1 MEDDFRLQDS
11 KLAII
16 GLGLMGGSL
25 ALALKGKC
33 AALYGI
39 DSDPATLALALANGI
54 VQQAD
59 TDPVKLL
66 AQADLVILAVPVPA
80 IMEFI
85 QKLPSFSEKASIVF
99 DLGSTKQD
107 ILQAMSAL
115 PENFDPI
122 GGHPICGK
130 EKLGLV
136 NAVATLYQDA
146 PFVVSSLDRT
156 TRRAKSAVK
165 EIVSAIG
172 ADCIE
177 MTAEDH
183 DRILAATSHLPFLV
197 ASALAHST
205 QCQKCSEESRGC
217 TRVTDEEFCFFSRD
231 PSSHACDRHFPAA
244 LIQLNRK
251 AKSLQGFSKVTR
263 VVGKEGIGKACGPM
277 CQRGDQQSAVRQ
289 RLGTGNANR
298 GIEGMI
304 DWKDLQGR

>member
-25 ALALKGKC
+25 ALALNGKC

-54 VQQAD
+54 VHQAD

-66 AQADLVILAVPVPA
+66 AQADLVILATPVPA

-85 QKLPSFSEKASIVF
+85 QKLPSFSGNPCIVF
-99 DLGSTKQD
+99 DLGSTKRD

-136 NAVATLYQDA
+136 NADANLYQAA

-156 TRRAKSAVK
+156 TSRARSAARQV
-165 EIVSAIG
+165 IAVIG
-172 ADCIE
+172 ANRIE

-183 DRILAATSHLPFLV
+183 DRILAATSHLPFLI
-197 ASALAHST
+197 ASALASST
-205 QCQKCSEESRGC
+205 PCDHAPLLGPGFRSTSRLAGTPSHMMMGILRSNRDNVLKAVQSFRRTLDEIEDALQDENFTELES
-217 TRVTDEEFCFFSRD
+217 
-231 PSSHACDRHFPAA
+231 
-244 LIQLNRK
+244 ILNRSRS
-251 AKSLQGFSKVTR
+251 AYQSLT
-263 VVGKEGIGKACGPM
+263 
-277 CQRGDQQSAVRQ
+277 
-289 RLGTGNANR
+289 TN
-298 GIEGMI
+298 
-304 DWKDLQGR
+304 

>member
-59 TDPVKLL
+59 ADPVKLL

-85 QKLPSFSEKASIVF
+85 QKLPSFSGNPCIVF
-99 DLGSTKQD
+99 DLGSTKRD

-136 NAVATLYQDA
+136 NAAATLYQDA

-156 TRRAKSAVK
+156 TSRAQAAARQ
-165 EIVSAIG
+165 IVSAIG
-172 ADCIE
+172 ANRIE

-183 DRILAATSHLPFLV
+183 DRILAATSHLPFLM
-197 ASALAHST
+197 ASALVHST
-205 QCQKCSEESRGC
+205 PCDHAPLLGPGFRSTSRLAGTPSHMMMGILRSNRDNVLKAVQSFRRSLEELEDALQ
-217 TRVTDEEFCFFSRD
+217 DENFAE
-231 PSSHACDRHFPAA
+231 
-244 LIQLNRK
+244 LENILNQSG
-251 AKSLQGFSKVTR
+251 ASYHSLTK
-263 VVGKEGIGKACGPM
+263 
-277 CQRGDQQSAVRQ
+277 
-289 RLGTGNANR
+289 N
-298 GIEGMI
+298 
-304 DWKDLQGR
+304 

>member
-1 MEDDFRLQDS
+1 MEDDFKLQDS
-11 KLAII
+11 RIAIV

-39 DSDPATLALALANGI
+39 DSDHATLELALAKGI
-54 VQQAD
+54 VDQID
-59 TDPVKLL
+59 SDPVKLIP
-66 AQADLVILAVPVPA
+66 QADLVILATPVPA
-80 IMEFI
+80 IIEFI

-136 NAVATLYQDA
+136 NAVASLYQDA

-156 TRRAKSAVK
+156 TPRAKSAVR

-172 ADCIE
+172 ANRIE

-183 DRILAATSHLPFLV
+183 DRILAATSHLPFV
-197 ASALAHST
+197 IASALAHST
-205 QCQKCSEESRGC
+205 PCDYAPLVGPGFRSTSRLAGTPSHMMMGILRSNRDNILKAVQSFRSSLEELEDALQDENFAELENILNQSRL
-217 TRVTDEEFCFFSRD
+217 SY
-231 PSSHACDRHFPAA
+231 
-244 LIQLNRK
+244 Q
-251 AKSLQGFSKVTR
+251 SLTK
-263 VVGKEGIGKACGPM
+263 
-277 CQRGDQQSAVRQ
+277 
-289 RLGTGNANR
+289 N
-298 GIEGMI
+298 
-304 DWKDLQGR
+304 